1 MGPELGPAGTIA
13 MAAAGA
19 VGVSFGSRPASLP
32 FPKRPGSPH
41 YEHAIMKSL
50 FPLIALLLSIAVPA
64 SADDK
69 PAKSATPSLS
79 DLGHSFKN
87 ALTEEETRL
96 LIEYMRDSVLA
107 AFNDEEVSLPPDLAF
122 KLEVLMQRLKKES
135 NYYLDN
141 LMKQLEEDIKRSLKE
156 TMEVPPPVPYVPPEL
171 PQLLPAPLPTPLP
184 TPAQPPASAPQP
196 PTTFYVPPA
205 PAYVPPPTNYAPAPW
220 GYAPWFYLPQP
231 WSVPPLPAEP
241 ERTH

>member
-1 MGPELGPAGTIA
+1 MPGRAATIA
-13 MAAAGA
+13 VAAAGA

-32 FPKRPGSPH
+32 FPKRHGSPH
-41 YEHAIMKSL
+41 FEQAIMKSL
-50 FPLIALLLSIAVPA
+50 FPLIALLWIVAVPA

-69 PAKSATPSLS
+69 PAKATTPSLS

-156 TMEVPPPVPYVPPEL
+156 KMEVPPPVPYVPPEL
-171 PQLLPAPLPTPLP
+171 PQLLPTPVPTPPL
-184 TPAQPPASAPQP
+184 PPASAPQAP
-196 PTTFYVPPA
+196 ATVYAPPA
-205 PAYVPPPTNYAPAPW
+205 PVYVPPPTNYAPAPW

-231 WSVPPLPAEP
+231 WSAPPIQTAPAAP
-241 ERTH
+241 ERPR

>member
-1 MGPELGPAGTIA
+1 MLGPPATIA
-13 MAAAGA
+13 VAAAGA

-41 YEHAIMKSL
+41 YEQAIMKSV
-50 FPLIALLLSIAVPA
+50 FPLIALLLCVAFPA
-64 SADDK
+64 AADDK
-69 PAKSATPSLS
+69 PAKATTPSLS

-156 TMEVPPPVPYVPPEL
+156 KMEVPPPATYVPPEL

-184 TPAQPPASAPQP
+184 TPAQPPA
-196 PTTFYVPPA
+196 TIYVPPA

-231 WSVPPLPAEP
+231 WSAPPLPAGP
-241 ERTH
+241 ETTR

>member
-1 MGPELGPAGTIA
+1 
-13 MAAAGA
+13 
-19 VGVSFGSRPASLP
+19 
-32 FPKRPGSPH
+32 
-41 YEHAIMKSL
+41 MKPL
-50 FPLIALLLSIAVPA
+50 FLLIALLLGVVVPA
-64 SADDK
+64 SAGDK
-69 PAKSATPSLS
+69 PATTASPSLS
-79 DLGHSFKN
+79 DLGHAFKN

-156 TMEVPPPVPYVPPEL
+156 KLEVPPPVPYTPPEVPL
-171 PQLLPAPLPTPLP
+171 LLPAQAPALP
-184 TPAQPPASAPQP
+184 PANVTTPPASVYA
-196 PTTFYVPPA
+196 PPA
-205 PAYVPPPTNYAPAPW
+205 PAYVPPPTNYAPPPW

-231 WSVPPLPAEP
+231 WYTPPVPVEP
-241 ERTH
+241 GNTR